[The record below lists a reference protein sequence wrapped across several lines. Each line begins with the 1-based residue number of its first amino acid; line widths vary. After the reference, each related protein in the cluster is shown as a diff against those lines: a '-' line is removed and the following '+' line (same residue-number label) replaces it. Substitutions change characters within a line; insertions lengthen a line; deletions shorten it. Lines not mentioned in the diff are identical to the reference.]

1 MVKKGKGG
9 RGMASWMV
17 HLRVAQALGAPFTGT
32 PQEATAY
39 YVGAVG
45 PDCGAYIA
53 ENVFDPPTQVT
64 HWAPDGYKRNCD
76 ALAFRA
82 AYLEGK
88 ALSPEARAFYTA
100 YYIHLLTDCAWV
112 REIVEPVRAAAG
124 TAFGTP
130 EDIALTLEQKK
141 DWYGLD
147 MQFFSENPGFE
158 PLRVLA
164 GAGNFPNEYLPYY
177 GPDALAVQMKN
188 IVEYYRTGAAPQGHT
203 YRWLTKEGMDTFI
216 RRNACEIRP
225 LLQGL

>member
-1 MVKKGKGG
+1 MWGQWGQI
-9 RGMASWMV
+9 A
-17 HLRVAQALGAPFTGT
+17 APILPKMCLTR
-32 PQEATAY
+32 PRR
-39 YVGAVG
+39 
-45 PDCGAYIA
+45 
-53 ENVFDPPTQVT
+53 VT

-76 ALAFRA
+76 APAFRA

-88 ALSPEARAFYTA
+88 ASCRRRA
-100 YYIHLLTDCAWV
+100 LLHRLLYPSADRLRLV

-177 GPDALAVQMKN
+177 GPDALAAQMKN

-203 YRWLTKEGMDTFI
+203 YAGLPKRAWTHSFAGTPVRYARFCRALSCFKRAKG
-216 RRNACEIRP
+216 CEINFAP
-225 LLQGL
+225 L